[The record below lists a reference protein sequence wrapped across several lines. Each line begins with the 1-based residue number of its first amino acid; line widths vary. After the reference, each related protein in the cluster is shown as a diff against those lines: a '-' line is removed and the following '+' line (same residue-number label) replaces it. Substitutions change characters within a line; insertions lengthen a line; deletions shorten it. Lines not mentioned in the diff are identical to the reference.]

1 VDACRHG
8 DAELVITWPA
18 KLAVVANAIAPEA
31 VALGMS
37 DANRVLLPRPLEG
50 AGTEAHSG
58 WQSLSKWAPSKLTRL
73 TDRAAAE
80 NNELPH

>member
-1 VDACRHG
+1 MS
-8 DAELVITWPA
+8 
-18 KLAVVANAIAPEA
+18 VANQ
-31 VALGMS
+31 M
-37 DANRVLLPRPLEG
+37 LLPRPLAG

-58 WQSLSKWAPSKLTRL
+58 WQSLSDWAPSRLTRL